1 MCFESKSFMFSES
14 PCRLGLAST
23 CRLTHLSLFTLFW
36 TWLTRRQARLICK
49 MIHSAGFASG
59 RWGATKLA
67 QRTRDA
73 NAFVGISI
81 LKSSWAHGKAT
92 DPHKCFGIDFL
103 HFSHPKQVLRH
114 WLSVIPGGTN
124 PGYLPLSQH
133 KRMHSE
139 THGLGPW
146 KYSNYSQ
153 ILIFPKRKWLG
164 ISPIFRQSLTV
175 VSWINPTVR
184 KATAHRTQPG
194 WCFEWRRPAMAP
206 FVVLYIVF
214 LCDPTIGSLG
224 THFSRINRKLGRWVF
239 FAKNGIP
246 VTLW

>member
-23 CRLTHLSLFTLFW
+23 CRLTHLSLFTLCW

-49 MIHSAGFASG
+49 MVHSAGFASG

-92 DPHKCFGIDFL
+92 DPHKCFSIDFTFQPSQTGASAL
-103 HFSHPKQVLRH
+103 IISHTRWHKS
-114 WLSVIPGGTN
+114 WIPPPVTTQEN
-124 PGYLPLSQH
+124 AF
-133 KRMHSE
+133 RN
-139 THGLGPW
+139 TWVRTW

-194 WCFEWRRPAMAP
+194 WCFEWRHPAMAP
-206 FVVLYIVF
+206 FVVL
-214 LCDPTIGSLG
+214 
-224 THFSRINRKLGRWVF
+224 
-239 FAKNGIP
+239 
-246 VTLW
+246 

>member
-49 MIHSAGFASG
+49 MVHSAGFASG

-139 THGLGPW
+139 THGLGPENIVITPKSSFSPKGSGW
-146 KYSNYSQ
+146 GYPLFSDKASRWFLES
-153 ILIFPKRKWLG
+153 IRPSERLRLIGPNQAGALSEGAQLWLRL
-164 ISPIFRQSLTV
+164 SF
-175 VSWINPTVR
+175 
-184 KATAHRTQPG
+184 
-194 WCFEWRRPAMAP
+194 
-206 FVVLYIVF
+206 YIY
-214 LCDPTIGSLG
+214 
-224 THFSRINRKLGRWVF
+224 F
-239 FAKNGIP
+239 FYAIQR
-246 VTLW
+246 